1 MTVETLIEKLQH
13 MNQQSKVEVEL
24 TSLSSDILSVL
35 TADDFEIKELDGIV
49 LISSS
54 IIEN

>member
-13 MNQQSKVEVEL
+13 MNQQSKVEIEL

-35 TADDFEIKELDGIV
+35 TVDDFEITELNGDV
-49 LISSS
+49 LIHSSN
-54 IIEN
+54 IEK

>member
-13 MNQQSKVEVEL
+13 MNQQSKVEIGL
-24 TSLSSDILSVL
+24 TSLSSDISTVL
-35 TADDFEIKELDGIV
+35 TAGDFEITELDDIV

-54 IIEN
+54 IIKK

>member
-13 MNQQSKVEVEL
+13 MNQQSKVEIGL
-24 TSLSSDILSVL
+24 TSLSSGVLSVL
-35 TADDFEIKELDGIV
+35 TADDFEIKELDDIV